1 LAASP
6 DLGESSLN
14 MATPSYVF
22 TSAHVAE
29 ILAEDEDWLRKI
41 ATKLESED
49 GLSLSAQQMICPNQ
63 PSLRSW

>member
-1 LAASP
+1 
-6 DLGESSLN
+6 

-22 TSAHVAE
+22 TSARVAE
-29 ILAEDEDWLRKI
+29 ILAEDEDWLQKI